1 MLIIVCVN
9 LCITLRVWAQKI
21 PYTFSHEAGP
31 SRESSLVVLTNVNE
45 SASTFLRLY
54 FKGTQLGDESYLIL
68 EGTDGARQE
77 LRKKD
82 LENWSFSSA
91 YFNGSTVKVSLFSA
105 EGEKNMVFIDAI
117 KVSDGKI
124 QTINRAVSQSR
135 ENLTNQTP
143 STNSSTID
151 YDLLPHAAAVGRFSN
166 GNKSYGTG
174 WIAANGA
181 IVSAKRI
188 LYDLV
193 VNGDYDIIE
202 FNIPASA
209 NYGTVNHPGPEDQYP
224 LRASSINIG
233 STTFD
238 FKNKYH
244 YDISKEEDYGEW
256 TTSWAIIEALPN
268 STGLRPGER
277 QQQYFQVARNP
288 GSFTLESLE
297 TPVDIFHY
305 GETTTDIIYGT
316 QYRTLKR
323 YVAKLLPSEEYLDF
337 AGGDRDD
344 LVLYT
349 NNEGDITLSDSDA
362 GAPIT
367 YSGYNIAIG
376 VHNDFLR
383 WPPSVGTGFRDNDLL
398 SGIDNFFS
406 TVMVYVD
413 QASEWD
419 ASTGAIDKPYFEVW
433 DGIEGAEIDGIVNIV
448 KGNYN
453 EPMYITKA
461 VTLVAPVGNVVI
473 GESGVANARK
483 ATLPQ
488 EFFTKHEADDLSSS
502 AEENEN
508 SFDLKNFP
516 NPFTSSTA
524 INYSIT
530 EPAVVQ
536 VNVYDKSG
544 TKIRSLV
551 QQSEASGTHSVVW
564 DGNHENGKQATPGL
578 YVIRIETA
586 LESTALKVIK
596 K

>member
-124 QTINRAVSQSR
+124 ETTNRTVSQGR

-238 FKNKYH
+238 FKNK
-244 YDISKEEDYGEW
+244 
-256 TTSWAIIEALPN
+256 
-268 STGLRPGER
+268 
-277 QQQYFQVARNP
+277 
-288 GSFTLESLE
+288 
-297 TPVDIFHY
+297 
-305 GETTTDIIYGT
+305 
-316 QYRTLKR
+316 
-323 YVAKLLPSEEYLDF
+323 
-337 AGGDRDD
+337 
-344 LVLYT
+344 
-349 NNEGDITLSDSDA
+349 
-362 GAPIT
+362 
-367 YSGYNIAIG
+367 
-376 VHNDFLR
+376 
-383 WPPSVGTGFRDNDLL
+383 
-398 SGIDNFFS
+398 
-406 TVMVYVD
+406 
-413 QASEWD
+413 
-419 ASTGAIDKPYFEVW
+419 
-433 DGIEGAEIDGIVNIV
+433 
-448 KGNYN
+448 
-453 EPMYITKA
+453 
-461 VTLVAPVGNVVI
+461 
-473 GESGVANARK
+473 
-483 ATLPQ
+483 
-488 EFFTKHEADDLSSS
+488 
-502 AEENEN
+502 
-508 SFDLKNFP
+508 
-516 NPFTSSTA
+516 
-524 INYSIT
+524 
-530 EPAVVQ
+530 
-536 VNVYDKSG
+536 
-544 TKIRSLV
+544 
-551 QQSEASGTHSVVW
+551 
-564 DGNHENGKQATPGL
+564 
-578 YVIRIETA
+578 
-586 LESTALKVIK
+586 
-596 K
+596 